1 VSLNKYKEFEVN
13 SSSLKEV
20 RSFSREI
27 LSQIPEAKNHDEN
40 IILAI
45 SEAAQNI
52 VKHAYNGRDTSDLM
66 RLEFVYENNILTVN
80 LLDKG
85 DPAIPANI
93 KPRKLDD
100 IKPGGLGTF
109 FIGEIMDEITF
120 KISKEDW
127 VNHLTMTKKI

>member
-1 VSLNKYKEFEVN
+1 MSLNKYKEFEVN
-13 SSSLKEV
+13 SSSLKEI
-20 RSFSREI
+20 RSFSRDALNE
-27 LSQIPEAKNHDEN
+27 IPEAKNHEEN
-40 IILAI
+40 ITLAI

-52 VKHAYNGRDTSDLM
+52 IKHAYNGKPSNDLM
-66 RLEFVYENNILTVN
+66 RIEIVYQNNILTVN

-120 KISKEDW
+120 KISKQDW

>member
-1 VSLNKYKEFEVN
+1 MSLNKYKEFEVN
-13 SSSLKEV
+13 SSSLKEI
-20 RSFSREI
+20 RSFSRDALNE
-27 LSQIPEAKNHDEN
+27 IPEAKNHEEN
-40 IILAI
+40 ITLAI

-52 VKHAYNGRDTSDLM
+52 IKHAYNGKPSNDLM
-66 RLEFVYENNILTVN
+66 RIEIVYQNNILTVN

-109 FIGEIMDEITF
+109 FIG
-120 KISKEDW
+120 
-127 VNHLTMTKKI
+127 

>member
-1 VSLNKYKEFEVN
+1 
-13 SSSLKEV
+13 
-20 RSFSREI
+20 
-27 LSQIPEAKNHDEN
+27 
-40 IILAI
+40 
-45 SEAAQNI
+45 
-52 VKHAYNGRDTSDLM
+52 M
-66 RLEFVYENNILTVN
+66 RIEFVYENNILTVN

>member
-1 VSLNKYKEFEVN
+1 MSINNYKEFEIN
-13 SSSLKEV
+13 SSSLKEI
-20 RSFSREI
+20 RSFSRDF
-27 LSQIPEAKNHDEN
+27 LNQIPQAKNHNEN

-52 VKHAYNGRDTSDLM
+52 VKHAYNGKPSHDLM
-66 RLEFVYENNILTVN
+66 RIEIIYENNVLTVN
-80 LLDKG
+80 MLDKG

-127 VNHLTMTKKI
+127 VNHLTMVKRI